1 MNQRGS
7 IYYSSLILKKMILAA
22 ILMALLPLKDTTE
35 NIHYYNAD
43 SSIQFGASLTIP
55 KTKKKCPV
63 VIIVSGTGKQDR
75 DGTMAGHK
83 MFLTIATYLSSN
95 GYAVLRVDDRG
106 TGETTGI
113 YEEATTADFAKD
125 VLAGISYLKTR
136 KEINPKEI
144 GLIGHSE
151 GGAVAY
157 IAAAQ
162 SKDVAFILSLAGL
175 ATPGLTALKLQNKAI
190 VSSAGISQQSQDR
203 HNLVNTMLFDTAYA
217 YADSPDLEQHLRA
230 AYAAWKV
237 LDDEKMKVEGYQ
249 EKGKGHFFF
258 PLESYIRQATGP
270 WYRYH
275 IRFDPVPWLQQ
286 LTIPVLAIN
295 GDKDLMVDYKENL
308 DTYKHYVKHIQVI
321 VAPGLNHLFQHC
333 ITCTMQEPAT
343 LKEDFA
349 PEVLQQMKEWLDKHK

>member
-1 MNQRGS
+1 
-7 IYYSSLILKKMILAA
+7 MIFAA

-35 NIHYYNAD
+35 NVHYYNAD
-43 SSIQFGASLTIP
+43 SSIQFGASLTVP

-63 VIIVSGTGKQDR
+63 LIIVSGTGKQDR

-83 MFLTIATYLSSN
+83 MFLTIANYLSSN

-106 TGETTGI
+106 TGETTGT
-113 YEEATTADFAKD
+113 YEDATTADFAKD

-136 KEINPKEI
+136 KEIGKI

-151 GGAVAY
+151 GGAAAY
-157 IAAAQ
+157 MAAVQ
-162 SKDVAFILSLAGL
+162 SKDVAFVISLAGL
-175 ATPGLTALKLQNKAI
+175 ATPGLIALKQQNTAI
-190 VSSAGISQQSQDR
+190 LSNAAIAQQTR
-203 HNLVNTMLFDTAYA
+203 GRYNAVNNTLFDTVYT
-217 YADSPDLEQHLRA
+217 YADAPDLETHIRS

-237 LDDEKMKVEGYQ
+237 LDDEKMSKEPSQ
-249 EKGKGHFFF
+249 ETGKGHFFF

-275 IRFDPVPWLQQ
+275 IRFDPVPYLKQ
-286 LTIPVLAIN
+286 LKVPLLAIN
-295 GDKDLMVDYKENL
+295 GDKDIMVDAAQNL
-308 DTYKHYVKHIQVI
+308 GNYQKYVKHVQVI
-321 VAPGLNHLFQHC
+321 TAKGLNHLFQHC